1 MIMGAATRKIQV
13 GIVDDHSLLRK
24 ALAKLIGS
32 FENYTVLFEGDNG
45 KDLKTKITPQ
55 SVIPDI
61 ILLDVNMPDMD
72 GYETVRWLH
81 KTYPQIKVLAL
92 SMFSD
97 ENTIIPMLRLGA
109 KGYILK
115 NIEPEELKQALDS
128 IMQKDFY
135 LSEYISGKIIS
146 GLHKDLGNPED
157 PIVLKDKEKE
167 FLRLVCSELS
177 YKDIADKMFISPR
190 TVDNYRNTLFEKLKV
205 RTRVGLVMF
214 AIKNSLI
221 EF

>member
-1 MIMGAATRKIQV
+1 MGAAIKKIQV

-32 FENYTVLFEGDNG
+32 FENYAVLFEGDNG
-45 KDLKTKITPQ
+45 KDIKNKITPQ
-55 SVIPDI
+55 NVIPDI

-81 KTYPQIKVLAL
+81 KNYPQVKVLAL

-97 ENTIIPMLRLGA
+97 ENTIIRMLRLGA

-128 IMQKDFY
+128 IMKKDFY

-157 PIVLKDKEKE
+157 PIVLNDKEKE

-214 AIKNSLI
+214 AIKNALVEI
-221 EF
+221 